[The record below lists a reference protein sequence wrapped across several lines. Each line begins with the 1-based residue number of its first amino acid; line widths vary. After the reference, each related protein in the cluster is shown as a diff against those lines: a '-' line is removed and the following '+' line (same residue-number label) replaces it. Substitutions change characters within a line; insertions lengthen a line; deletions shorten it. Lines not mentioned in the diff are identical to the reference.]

1 MADPQGPVQPPAPQ
15 PQPPLGG
22 QPPQQQPVK
31 PKAGRRQKITGIL
44 TFVVIL
50 GILGAI
56 FYATRD
62 EPTNAKAGD
71 CVRQD
76 GDNHV
81 VVVKCDDPKAE
92 FKVAGRVED
101 KKQYDTTDACKP
113 WDDATSS
120 YWSGKQGGKGY
131 VLCLAPVKK

>member
-1 MADPQGPVQPPAPQ
+1 MADPQGPVQPPAPTPQ
-15 PQPPLGG
+15 PQAPLGE
-22 QPPQQQPVK
+22 QPPQPVK
-31 PKAGRRQKITGIL
+31 PKATRRQKITGIV
-44 TFVVIL
+44 TVVVIL

-56 FYATRD
+56 FYATRN
-62 EPTNAKAGD
+62 EPTNAKAGE

-92 FKVAGRVED
+92 FKVAGRVEG
-101 KKQYDTTDACKP
+101 KKQFDTRDACKP

-120 YWSGKQGGKGY
+120 YWSGKQGGEGY
-131 VLCLAPVKK
+131 VLCLAPIKK